1 MTDFL
6 SLIKVTPIFKAIKE
20 DKRLN
25 QLSHAYMMVCPD
37 KDCCLEYLKVLAKL
51 ILCKDETFCGEC
63 KSCVSIAYGSHPD
76 VIVLPEKDEDF
87 KVDSANKLVEESYI
101 KPLEAEKKIFLIK
114 NAESMNTHAQN
125 KLLKTLEEPPK
136 NVIILIGT
144 TSVYPLLPTV
154 LSRVKK
160 FEMPSFSEEKIF
172 NALSKDFPDEKRL
185 KEAIILAD
193 GKVGKVRELYYENTT
208 QEYVDLALKILS
220 DMKSSKD
227 LLVYSNKVT
236 SLKSLSEFLSVLETV
251 LSDLL
256 KLTEN
261 KAELIK
267 NKQNI
272 ERLKLAYNFK
282 TASVIHAIESV
293 NEANKKLKFNANP
306 TMVVEWLLFQIL
318 EGKFKWQ
325 KS

>member
-1 MTDFL
+1 MTDYL
-6 SLIKVTPIFKAIKE
+6 SLIKATPIFKAIRE

-25 QLSHAYMMVCPD
+25 RLSHAYMMVCPD

-51 ILCKDETFCGEC
+51 ILCNDETLCGNC
-63 KSCVSIAYGSHPD
+63 KNCASISYGSHPD

-87 KVDSANKLVEESYI
+87 KVDSANRLVEESFI
-101 KPLEAEKKIFLIK
+101 KPLETEKKIFLIR

-160 FEMPSFSEEKIF
+160 FEVQAFSDEKIF
-172 NALSKDFPDEKRL
+172 SAVKEDFPDEKRL
-185 KEAIILAD
+185 REAILLSN
-193 GKVGKVRELYYENTT
+193 GMVGKVRELYYENTR

-227 LLVYSNKVT
+227 LLVFSNRVT
-236 SLKSLSEFLSVLETV
+236 ALKSLPEFLSVLEII

-256 KLTEN
+256 KITEN
-261 KAELIK
+261 KPELIK
-267 NKQNI
+267 NKHTI

-293 NEANKKLKFNANP
+293 NEANKRLKFNANP